1 MIKKDFQEKCLSEET
16 IFEGKI
22 IGVHKDTVALPNGER
37 ATREFVKH
45 PGAVAVVAIK
55 EEGLLLVRQ
64 FRYPLKGDLLEIPA
78 GKLDAGEA
86 PGDCALRELREET
99 GYRGDLTPLG
109 AYYSSPGFSDE
120 VVHIFWARN
129 LVWDPL
135 GPDADEFLEV
145 EVIPWQE
152 ALQMAEK
159 GQFGDAKTA
168 LGILLVQG
176 ALK

>member
-1 MIKKDFQEKCLSEET
+1 MVKKDFRETCLSQEI

-22 IGVHKDTVALPNGER
+22 ISVHRDTAALPNGEK
-37 ATREFVKH
+37 ATREYVKH

-64 FRYPLKGDLLEIPA
+64 YRYALERELLEIPA

-86 PGDCALRELREET
+86 PVDCALRELREET

-109 AYYSSPGFSDE
+109 IYYSTPGFSDE
-120 VVHIFWARN
+120 AIHIFWARN

-135 GPDADEFLEV
+135 NLDEDEFLEV
-145 EVIPWQE
+145 EVIPWKQ
-152 ALQMAEK
+152 ALQLAEK
-159 GQFGDAKTA
+159 GQFRDAKTA
-168 LGILLVQG
+168 LGILLVKG
-176 ALK
+176 ELK

>member
-1 MIKKDFQEKCLSEET
+1 MVTKDLLENCLCQEQ

-22 IGVHKDTVALPNGER
+22 INVYRDTVALPNGEK
-37 ATREFVKH
+37 AIREVVKH

-55 EEGLLLVRQ
+55 DEELLLVRQ
-64 FRYPLKGDLLEIPA
+64 YRYPLKKDLLEIPA

-86 PGDCALRELREET
+86 PEDCALRELREET

-109 AYYSSPGFSDE
+109 IYNSSPGFSDE
-120 VVHIFWARN
+120 AIHLFWARN

-135 GPDADEFLEV
+135 NLDEDEFLEV
-145 EVIPWQE
+145 EVIPWKQ

-159 GQFGDAKTA
+159 GQFQDAKTA
-168 LGILLVQG
+168 LGILLVKG
-176 ALK
+176 ELR

>member
-1 MIKKDFQEKCLSEET
+1 MIKKDFQEKCLNEET

-22 IGVHKDTVALPNGER
+22 IGVYKDTVALPNGEK

-55 EEGLLLVRQ
+55 EEGLFLVRQ
-64 FRYPLKGDLLEIPA
+64 YRYPLKSDLLEIPA

-145 EVIPWQE
+145 EVIPWQQ

-159 GQFGDAKTA
+159 GQFRDAKTA